1 MKRLLVTLALASVWL
16 LALAGSAGAR
26 AETVTTVEQIPI
38 NFVTPGCGELIELSG
53 TVHLVSHVTFDD
65 AGGRHF
71 VSQGNMQGVTGIG
84 LTSGTVYQG
93 TGVAHGNFILP
104 TGGVIVSTYVSSFK
118 LIGRGS
124 TDNYLVQQ
132 VFHSTVNSTGT
143 VTSVVEQFTVKCQG

>member
-16 LALAGSAGAR
+16 LALAGAAGAQ

-38 NFVTPGCGELIELSG
+38 NSVPRGCEEPIELSG
-53 TVHLVSHVTFDD
+53 TLHIVSHVTFDA
-65 AGGRHF
+65 AGGLHF
-71 VSQGNMQGVTGIG
+71 VSQTNPQGVTGIG

-93 TGVAHGNFILP
+93 TGVGRSNFILP
-104 TGGVIVSTYVSSFK
+104 VGGVIVSTYVSSFK
-118 LIGRGS
+118 LIGRGA
-124 TDNYLVQQ
+124 TDNYLVQT